1 MAKKIARA
9 HSAPKSAKKTKA
21 VKKASPKKTPK
32 RASSVKATPSKKSP
46 VAKKSSTHWK
56 APFTKTIKQWHE
68 PDQYFQMNAKYAK

>member
-32 RASSVKATPSKKSP
+32 RSASAKASPSKKSP
-46 VAKKSSTHWK
+46 VAKKATTQWK
-56 APFTKTIKQWHE
+56 KPFTKTIK
-68 PDQYFQMNAKYAK
+68 